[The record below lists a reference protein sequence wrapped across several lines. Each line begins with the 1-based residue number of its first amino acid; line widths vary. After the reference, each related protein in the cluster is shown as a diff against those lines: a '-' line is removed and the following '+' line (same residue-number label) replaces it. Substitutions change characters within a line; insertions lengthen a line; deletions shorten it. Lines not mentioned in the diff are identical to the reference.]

1 MYRANSLSQSALFI
15 GGREPVSFQS
25 VILKPDLVRRVKPPT
40 DTMPATN
47 PPQPNNQYATALSP
61 ATAAGGAAA
70 LGSAS
75 ERLLRAG
82 GVLIKVV
89 EGGR

>member
-1 MYRANSLSQSALFI
+1 
-15 GGREPVSFQS
+15 
-25 VILKPDLVRRVKPPT
+25 
-40 DTMPATN
+40 MPATS
-47 PPQPNNQYATALSP
+47 PPQPNNQYATAVSP

-82 GVLIKVV
+82 GVRVKLV

>member
-1 MYRANSLSQSALFI
+1 MLN
-15 GGREPVSFQS
+15 
-25 VILKPDLVRRVKPPT
+25 PDLVRRVNPPT
-40 DTMPATN
+40 ETMPATN

-61 ATAAGGAAA
+61 ATGAGGAAA

>member
-1 MYRANSLSQSALFI
+1 MLN
-15 GGREPVSFQS
+15 
-25 VILKPDLVRRVKPPT
+25 PDLVRRVKPPT
-40 DTMPATN
+40 ETMPATN
-47 PPQPNNQYATALSP
+47 PPQPKSQYAIALSP

-70 LGSAS
+70 FGSAS

-82 GVLIKVV
+82 GALVKLV